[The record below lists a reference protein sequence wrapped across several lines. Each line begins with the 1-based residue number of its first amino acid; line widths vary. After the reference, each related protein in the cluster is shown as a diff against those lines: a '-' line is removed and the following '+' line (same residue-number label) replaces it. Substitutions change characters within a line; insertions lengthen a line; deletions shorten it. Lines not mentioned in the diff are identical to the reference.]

1 MPSDGP
7 AAATQ
12 GISRTS
18 ATRRIGFVERYGVA
32 VAAGVFALAVQ
43 FALRAVISPTF
54 YPIFLVAVAFS
65 SWYGG
70 FWPGLL
76 TMAITVLGALAI
88 PVPPF
93 PWQELGAGSDLIRFS
108 VFVVS
113 GIVVSWLLA
122 SLLSARRRAERAA
135 ARTARVQALNLSLA
149 PALTPKEVAAIIVR
163 HAVAALHA
171 ETGAI
176 ALLAPDGKSL
186 ELAHADGLDPSR
198 DPEQIARQ
206 SAESGPLRDAVRTS
220 NPIFLESAAERRAR
234 YPDLARSNPP
244 NGSLAALPFVP
255 DGNPIGAL
263 ELSFAHD
270 RRLGGD
276 DRRFMM
282 VITGQGAQ
290 ALERARLYEAER
302 SARRHAEEA
311 REQVAFLA
319 EASEILGSSLNYRE
333 TLSAVVRLIVPRLAD
348 FCAIDVVEADGKM
361 RRIAIAHVDPAKVE
375 AVWEMSRRYPL
386 DQDDPVPRAM
396 RSGEPQLVPVIPDE
410 LLRSFARDPEH
421 LARLRAFGLHSL
433 LIVPLIARGR
443 TLGAL
448 TFVMA
453 ESAREYGR
461 PDLPLAVDLARRAA
475 MAVDNARLFGDAET
489 ALLAKHETLALLDT
503 VFAGAPVGLAF
514 LDRELRFV
522 RINDALAAMH
532 GIPPAAHLGRTL
544 DEALGGYS
552 EEVKPFFQRV
562 LSSGVPVLDQ
572 ELRIGLPGQPTGER
586 ILLVSYYPVHGP
598 DSEIH
603 WVGVVVLD
611 VTERKRA
618 DEALM
623 QGQRMEAIAKVAGG
637 VAHEVNNMMTVITGF
652 SGFLEGAMAS
662 GDPRLSDVAEIRK
675 AADRAAGIT
684 RQLLAYSRQ
693 QLLQPRPLDFNL
705 LVQELSGV
713 LERLLGPEIELRLSL
728 SPGLGPVK
736 ADQSQLEQVLVN
748 LTLNARDALHGPGTL
763 SIVTDNVILDEG
775 YSLRYPGTNIP
786 VGPYVRVMVSDTGQG
801 MDAAIR
807 ARLFEPFFT
816 TKPPGQGTGLGLAT
830 VYGIIK
836 QSGGFIWVYSE
847 PGQGTTFKIYLPEAT
862 EAALALDESQVPLDV
877 PGGVETIL
885 LAEDEPSVR
894 RMVCRALR
902 SGGYRV
908 LEAING
914 AEALQ
919 IAQRESAAIHLV
931 VSDLV
936 MPVMGG
942 RELGERLAQ
951 VRPGIRMLYISGYTD
966 DDVIRRGL
974 LDPGSPFLQKP
985 FEAPALAR
993 KVREVLDAS
1002 AQFHGA

>member
-7 AAATQ
+7 AAGTQ
-12 GISRTS
+12 VISRTPG
-18 ATRRIGFVERYGVA
+18 ARRVSFVERYGVA
-32 VAAGVFALAVQ
+32 LAAGALALAAQ
-43 FALRAVISPTF
+43 FALRSVVSPSF

-65 SWYGG
+65 AWYGG

-76 TMAITVLGALAI
+76 TMAVTVVGGLAITVA
-88 PVPPF
+88 PF
-93 PWQELGAGSDLIRFS
+93 PSLQLGGRADLIRFS
-108 VFVVS
+108 VFVLS
-113 GIVVSWLLA
+113 GVVVSWLLA
-122 SLLSARRRAERAA
+122 SLLSAQRRAERAA

-163 HAVAALHA
+163 HAVAAVHA

-176 ALLAPDGKSL
+176 ALLAHDGKTL
-186 ELAHADGLDPSR
+186 ELAHAEGESAR
-198 DPEQIARQ
+198 DPVRRARE
-206 SAESGPLRDAVRTS
+206 SAEGGPLRDAVLTR

-234 YPDLARSNPP
+234 YPDLAGSDSPS
-244 NGSLAALPFVP
+244 GSLAVLPFLP
-255 DGNPIGAL
+255 DGNSIGAL

-276 DRRFMM
+276 DRRFML
-282 VITGQGAQ
+282 VIAGQGAQ

-348 FCAIDVVEADGKM
+348 FCAVDVVEADGKM

-386 DQDDPVPRAM
+386 DPEDPVPRAM
-396 RSGEPQLVPVIPDE
+396 RSGEPQLVPVIPDA
-410 LLRSFARDPEH
+410 LLQSFARDPEH

-433 LIVPLIARGR
+433 LIVPLNARGR
-443 TLGAL
+443 TLGAF

-453 ESAREYGR
+453 ESGREYGR
-461 PDLPLAVDLARRAA
+461 PDFLLAADLARRAA

-489 ALLAKHETLALLDT
+489 ALQAKHETLALLDT

-514 LDRELRFV
+514 VDRELRFV

-532 GIPPAAHLGRTL
+532 GVPPAAHLGRTL
-544 DEALGGYS
+544 EEALGGYAAKI
-552 EEVKPFFQRV
+552 EPFFRRV
-562 LSSGVPVLDQ
+562 LSSGEPVLDQ
-572 ELRIGLPGQPTGER
+572 ELRLGLPGQPSGER

-598 DSEIH
+598 ESEVH

-611 VTERKRA
+611 VTERRRA

-652 SGFLEGAMAS
+652 SGFLEGGMPVD
-662 GDPRLSDVAEIRK
+662 DPRLADVAEIRK

-693 QLLQPRPLDFNL
+693 QLLQPRSLDFNL
-705 LVQELSGV
+705 LVQDLSGV
-713 LERLLGPEIELRLSL
+713 LERLLGPEIELRMNLAPNLRS
-728 SPGLGPVK
+728 VK
-736 ADQSQLEQVLVN
+736 ADQAQLEQVLVN
-748 LTLNARDALHGPGTL
+748 LTLNARDAIQGGGTL
-763 SIVTDNVILDEG
+763 SIATENVELDEG
-775 YSLRYPGTNIP
+775 YAARFPGTNIP
-786 VGPYVRVMVSDTGQG
+786 VGAYVRVVVSDTGQG
-801 MDAAIR
+801 MNAATR
-807 ARLFEPFFT
+807 ARVFEPFFT

-847 PGQGTTFKIYLPEAT
+847 PGLGTTFKIYLPQASEEAF
-862 EAALALDESQVPLDV
+862 ALGDSQLPLDV
-877 PGGVETIL
+877 PGGIETIL

-902 SGGYRV
+902 GGGYRV

-914 AEALQ
+914 SEALQ
-919 IAQRESAAIHLV
+919 IAQRETEAIHLV

-942 RELGERLAQ
+942 RELGERLAKL
-951 VRPGIRMLYISGYTD
+951 RPGVRMLYISGYTD

-974 LDPGSPFLQKP
+974 LVPGSPFLQKP
-985 FEAPALAR
+985 FEAAALAR
-993 KVREVLDAS
+993 KVREVLDGT
-1002 AQFHGA
+1002 AQLHGA

>member
-1 MPSDGP
+1 
-7 AAATQ
+7 
-12 GISRTS
+12 
-18 ATRRIGFVERYGVA
+18 
-32 VAAGVFALAVQ
+32 
-43 FALRAVISPTF
+43 
-54 YPIFLVAVAFS
+54 
-65 SWYGG
+65 
-70 FWPGLL
+70 
-76 TMAITVLGALAI
+76 MAITVLGALAI

-176 ALLAPDGKSL
+176 ALLGPDGKSL

>member
-12 GISRTS
+12 VISRTPG
-18 ATRRIGFVERYGVA
+18 TRRIGSVERYGVA
-32 VAAGVFALAVQ
+32 LAAAALALAAQ
-43 FALRAVISPTF
+43 FALRSLVSPSF

-65 SWYGG
+65 AWYGG

-76 TMAITVLGALAI
+76 TMAGAVVGALAI
-88 PVPPF
+88 PVPPG
-93 PWQELGAGSDLIRFS
+93 PSLQMGAKPDVIRFS
-108 VFVVS
+108 VFVLS
-113 GIVVSWLLA
+113 GVVVSWLLA

-149 PALTPKEVAAIIVR
+149 PALTPREVAAIIVH

-176 ALLAPDGKSL
+176 ALLAEDGKTL
-186 ELAHADGLDPSR
+186 ELAHAEGLEGAR
-198 DPEQIARQ
+198 EPELRARE
-206 SAESGPLRDAVRTS
+206 SAGSGPLRDAVRTS
-220 NPIFLESAAERRAR
+220 RPIFLESAAERRAR
-234 YPDLARSNPP
+234 YPDLARLDSPG
-244 NGSLAALPFVP
+244 GSLAALPFVP
-255 DGNPIGAL
+255 DGHPIGAL

-276 DRRFMM
+276 DRRFML
-282 VITGQGAQ
+282 VLAGQGAQ

-348 FCAIDVVEADGKM
+348 FCAVDVVEADGRM

-375 AVWEMSRRYPL
+375 AVWDMSRRYPL
-386 DQDDPVPRAM
+386 DPDDPVPRAM
-396 RSGEPQLVPVIPDE
+396 RSGEPQLVPVIPDA
-410 LLRSFARDPEH
+410 LLQSFARDPEH
-421 LARLRAFGLHSL
+421 LARLRAFGLRSL
-433 LIVPLIARGR
+433 LIVPLNARGR

-453 ESAREYGR
+453 DSGREYGR
-461 PDLPLAVDLARRAA
+461 PDLLLAVDLARRAA
-475 MAVDNARLFGDAET
+475 LAVDNARLFGDAET
-489 ALLAKHETLALLDT
+489 ALQAKHETLALLDT

-514 LDRELRFV
+514 VDRDLRFV

-532 GIPPAAHLGRTL
+532 GVPPAAHLGRTL
-544 DEALGGYS
+544 EEALGGYAAKV
-552 EEVKPFFQRV
+552 EPFFRQV
-562 LSSGVPVLDQ
+562 LSSGEPVLDQ
-572 ELRIGLPGQPTGER
+572 ELRLGLPGQPTGER

-598 DSEIH
+598 EAEVH
-603 WVGVVVLD
+603 WVGVVILD

-652 SGFLEGAMAS
+652 SGFLEGAMPI
-662 GDPRLSDVAEIRK
+662 GDPRLADVAEIRK

-705 LVQELSGV
+705 LVQDLSGV
-713 LERLLGPEIELRLSL
+713 LERLLGPEIGLQLTLAPDLRS
-728 SPGLGPVK
+728 VK
-736 ADQSQLEQVLVN
+736 ADQAQLEQVLVN
-748 LTLNARDALHGPGTL
+748 LTLNARDAIHGPGTL
-763 SIVTDNVILDEG
+763 SIVTQNVYLDEG
-775 YSLRYPGTNIP
+775 YAGRYPGTNIP
-786 VGPYVRVMVSDTGQG
+786 VGTYVRVMVSDTGQG
-801 MDAAIR
+801 MDAATR

-847 PGQGTTFKIYLPEAT
+847 PGRGTTFKIYLPAAT
-862 EAALALDESQVPLDV
+862 EEALDLGESHTPLDV

-894 RMVCRALR
+894 RMVCRVLR
-902 SGGYRV
+902 EGGYRV

-919 IAQRESAAIHLV
+919 IAQRETDAIHLV

-942 RELGERLAQ
+942 RELGERLAR
-951 VRPGIRMLYISGYTD
+951 VRPGIRVLYISGHTD

-974 LDPGSPFLQKP
+974 LVPGSPFLQKP
-985 FEAPALAR
+985 FEAAALAR
-993 KVREVLDAS
+993 KVREVLDGT
-1002 AQFHGA
+1002 AQLHGA

>member
-1 MPSDGP
+1 L
-7 AAATQ
+7 AAGAL
-12 GISRTS
+12 
-18 ATRRIGFVERYGVA
+18 A
-32 VAAGVFALAVQ
+32 VAAQ
-43 FALRAVISPTF
+43 FALRAVASPSF
-54 YPIFLVAVAFS
+54 YSVFLVAVAFS
-65 SWYGG
+65 AWYGG
-70 FWPGLL
+70 FWPGVLAM
-76 TMAITVLGALAI
+76 TVIVLGALAI

-93 PWQELGAGSDLIRFS
+93 PSLQLGERPDLIRFS
-108 VFVVS
+108 LFIVS
-113 GIVVSWLLA
+113 GVVVSWLLA
-122 SLLSARRRAERAA
+122 SLLSAQRRAERAA

-149 PALTPKEVAAIIVR
+149 PALTPKEVATIIVR

-176 ALLAPDGKSL
+176 ALLGSDGKTL
-186 ELAHADGLDPSR
+186 ELAHAEGLNTTR
-198 DPEQIARQ
+198 DPEQGARE
-206 SAESGPLRDAVRTS
+206 SAENGPLRDAVRSS
-220 NPIFLESAAERRAR
+220 NPIFLESAAERRAC
-234 YPDLARSNPP
+234 YPDLASSNVPS
-244 NGSLAALPFVP
+244 GSLAVLPFVP
-255 DGNPIGAL
+255 DGRPIGAL

-276 DRRFMM
+276 DRRFML
-282 VITGQGAQ
+282 VISGQGAQ
-290 ALERARLYEAER
+290 ALERARLYQAER

-311 REQVAFLA
+311 GEQVAFLA

-348 FCAIDVVEADGKM
+348 FCAIDVIEADGKM

-375 AVWEMSRRYPL
+375 AVWDMSRRYQL
-386 DQDDPVPRAM
+386 DQNDPVPQAM
-396 RSGEPQLVPVIPDE
+396 RSGEPQLIPVIPDQM
-410 LLRSFARDPEH
+410 LQRFARDPEH

-453 ESAREYGR
+453 ESGREYGR
-461 PDLPLAVDLARRAA
+461 GDLLLAVDLARRAA
-475 MAVDNARLFGDAET
+475 MAVDNARLFGDAEM

-514 LDRELRFV
+514 VDRELRFV
-522 RINDALAAMH
+522 RINDALATMH
-532 GIPPAAHLGRTL
+532 GLPPSAHLGRTL
-544 DEALGGYS
+544 DEALGGYA
-552 EEVKPFFQRV
+552 EKVKPFFHRV
-562 LSSGVPVLDQ
+562 LSSGMPVLDQ

-598 DSEIH
+598 GDEVH

-652 SGFLEGAMAS
+652 SGFLEGAMSAE
-662 GDPRLSDVAEIRK
+662 DPRLADVEEIRK
-675 AADRAAGIT
+675 AAERAAGIT

-693 QLLQPRPLDFNL
+693 QLLQPRPLGFNQ
-705 LVQELSGV
+705 LVQELSSV

-728 SPGLGPVK
+728 SPELRPVK

-748 LTLNARDALHGPGTL
+748 LTLNARDAIEGQGRVSVITE
-763 SIVTDNVILDEG
+763 NVFLDEG
-775 YSLRYPGTNIP
+775 YGQRYPGTNIP
-786 VGPYVRVMVSDTGQG
+786 VGTYVRVMVSDTGQG
-801 MDAAIR
+801 MDAATR

-862 EAALALDESQVPLDV
+862 EEALALGESQVPLDV
-877 PGGVETIL
+877 PGGIETIL

-902 SGGYRV
+902 GGGYRV

-966 DDVIRRGL
+966 DDVVRRGL

-993 KVREVLDAS
+993 KVREVLDGS
-1002 AQFHGA
+1002 AQLHRA

>member
-1 MPSDGP
+1 MLSDGP

-12 GISRTS
+12 VISR
-18 ATRRIGFVERYGVA
+18 APGARRVGFVERYGVA
-32 VAAGVFALAVQ
+32 LLAAALALAAQ
-43 FALRAVISPTF
+43 FALRSLVSPTF

-65 SWYGG
+65 AWYGG

-76 TMAITVLGALAI
+76 TMAVTVVGALAI
-88 PVPPF
+88 PVTPGPP
-93 PWQELGAGSDLIRFS
+93 LDVAGRSDMVRLF
-108 VFVVS
+108 VFVFS
-113 GIVVSWLLA
+113 GVVVSWLLA

-149 PALTPKEVAAIIVR
+149 PALTPREVAAIIVR
-163 HAVAALHA
+163 HAVAAVQA

-176 ALLAPDGKSL
+176 ALLAQDGKTL
-186 ELAHADGLDPSR
+186 ELAHAEGLDTAR
-198 DPEQIARQ
+198 DPEQRARE
-206 SAESGPLRDAVRTS
+206 SAGSGPLRDAVRTS
-220 NPIFLESAAERRAR
+220 NPIFLESGAERRAR
-234 YPDLARSNPP
+234 YPDLARSDSPS
-244 NGSLAALPFVP
+244 GSLAALPFVP

-276 DRRFMM
+276 DRRFML
-282 VITGQGAQ
+282 VIAGQGAQ

-333 TLSAVVRLIVPRLAD
+333 ALSAVVRLIVPRLAD
-348 FCAIDVVEADGKM
+348 FCAVDVVEADGKM

-386 DQDDPVPRAM
+386 HQDDPVPRAM
-396 RSGEPQLVPVIPDE
+396 RSGEPQLVPVIPDA
-410 LLRSFARDPEH
+410 LLQSFARDPEH
-421 LARLRAFGLHSL
+421 LARLRAFGLRSL
-433 LIVPLIARGR
+433 LIVPLNARGR

-453 ESAREYGR
+453 ESGREYGR
-461 PDLPLAVDLARRAA
+461 SDLLLAADLARRAA
-475 MAVDNARLFGDAET
+475 MAVENARLFGDAET
-489 ALLAKHETLALLDT
+489 ALQAKHETLALLDT

-514 LDRELRFV
+514 VDRELRFV

-532 GIPPAAHLGRTL
+532 GVPPAAHLGRTL
-544 DEALGGYS
+544 EEALGDYAAKV
-552 EEVKPFFQRV
+552 EPFFHRV
-562 LSSGVPVLDQ
+562 LSSGEPVLDQ
-572 ELRIGLPGQPTGER
+572 ELRMGLPGQPTGER

-598 DSEIH
+598 EGEVH

-611 VTERKRA
+611 VTERRRA

-652 SGFLEGAMAS
+652 SGFLEGAMAT
-662 GDPRLSDVAEIRK
+662 GDPRLADVAEIRK

-713 LERLLGPEIELRLSL
+713 LERLLGPEVELRLRLAPDLRS
-728 SPGLGPVK
+728 VK

-748 LTLNARDALHGPGTL
+748 LTLNARDAIHGPGSL
-763 SIVTDNVILDEG
+763 SIVTDNVTLDEG
-775 YSLRYPGTNIP
+775 YALRYPGTNIP
-786 VGPYVRVMVSDTGQG
+786 VGTYVRVMVSDTGQG

-807 ARLFEPFFT
+807 ARLFDPFFT

-862 EAALALDESQVPLDV
+862 EEVLALGESQAPLDV

-902 SGGYRV
+902 GGGYRV

-919 IAQRESAAIHLV
+919 IAQRETDAIHLV

-951 VRPGIRMLYISGYTD
+951 VRPGIRVLYISGYTD

-974 LDPGSPFLQKP
+974 LVPGSPFLQKP
-985 FEAPALAR
+985 FEATVLAR
-993 KVREVLDAS
+993 KVREVLDGT
-1002 AQFHGA
+1002 AQLHGA

>member
-1 MPSDGP
+1 MPSDSP
-7 AAATQ
+7 AAGTQ
-12 GISRTS
+12 VISRT
-18 ATRRIGFVERYGVA
+18 AGARRITLVERYGVA
-32 VAAGVFALAVQ
+32 LAAGALALAAQ
-43 FALRAVISPTF
+43 FALRSVVSPGF

-65 SWYGG
+65 AWYGG

-76 TMAITVLGALAI
+76 TMTITIVGAVAI
-88 PVPPF
+88 PVAPF
-93 PWQELGAGSDLIRFS
+93 PSMQLGGHPDVIRFA
-108 VFVVS
+108 VFILS
-113 GIVVSWLLA
+113 GVVVSWLLA
-122 SLLSARRRAERAA
+122 SLLTAQRRAERAA

-149 PALTPKEVAAIIVR
+149 PALTPREVAAIIVR

-176 ALLAPDGKSL
+176 ALLGEDGKTL
-186 ELAHADGLDPSR
+186 ELTHAEGSEGTR
-198 DPEQIARQ
+198 DPEAIAR
-206 SAESGPLRDAVRTS
+206 ESVERGPLRDALRTA

-234 YPDLARSNPP
+234 YPDLTQSDSSG
-244 NGSLAALPFVP
+244 GSLAALPFVP
-255 DGNPIGAL
+255 DGQPIGGL

-270 RRLGGD
+270 RRLSGD

-282 VITGQGAQ
+282 VITNQGAQ
-290 ALERARLYEAER
+290 ALERARLYQAER
-302 SARRHAEEA
+302 SARRHSEEA

-319 EASEILGSSLNYRE
+319 EASEILGTSLNYRE
-333 TLSAVVRLIVPRLAD
+333 TLSAVIRLIVPRLAD
-348 FCAIDVVEADGKM
+348 FCAIDVVEADGRM

-375 AVWEMSRRYPL
+375 AVWDMSRRYPI
-386 DQDDPVPRAM
+386 DPRDPVPLAV
-396 RSGEPQLVPVIPDE
+396 RSGDPLLVPVIPDQ
-410 LLRSFARDPEH
+410 LLQSFARDAEH
-421 LARLRAFGLHSL
+421 LARLRGFGLHSL
-433 LIVPLIARGR
+433 LIVPLNARGR
-443 TLGAL
+443 ILGAL

-453 ESAREYGR
+453 ESRREYGR
-461 PDLPLAVDLARRAA
+461 ADLILATDLARRAA
-475 MAVDNARLFGDAET
+475 MAVDNARLFGEAET
-489 ALLAKHETLALLDT
+489 ALLAKQETLALLDT

-514 LDRELRFV
+514 VDRELRFV
-522 RINDALAAMH
+522 RINDALAKMH
-532 GIPPAAHLGRTL
+532 GVPPAEHLGRTL
-544 DEALGGYS
+544 EEALGGYAAK
-552 EEVKPFFQRV
+552 VAPFFERV
-562 LSSGVPVLDQ
+562 LSSGEPVLDQ
-572 ELRIGLPGQPTGER
+572 ELRLGLPGQPSGER
-586 ILLVSYYPVHGP
+586 TLLVSYYPVRGA
-598 DSEIH
+598 ENEVH

-611 VTERKRA
+611 VTERRRA

-652 SGFLEGAMAS
+652 SGFLEGAMSA
-662 GDPRLSDVAEIRK
+662 GDPRLADVAEIRK

-705 LVQELSGV
+705 LVEDLSGV
-713 LERLLGPEIELRLSL
+713 LERLLGPEIELRLRL
-728 SPGLGPVK
+728 APDLHWVK

-748 LTLNARDALHGPGTL
+748 LTLNARDAIQGPGSL
-763 SIVTDNVILDEG
+763 SIVTDNVVLDEG
-775 YSLRYPGTNIP
+775 YALRYPGTSIP
-786 VGPYVRVMVSDTGQG
+786 VGSYVRVMVSDTGQG
-801 MDAAIR
+801 MDAATR

-862 EAALALDESQVPLDV
+862 EEAFTIGEIHPALDS

-902 SGGYRV
+902 TSGYRV
-908 LEAING
+908 IEAING

-919 IAQRESAAIHLV
+919 IVMRDSEAIHLV
-931 VSDLV
+931 VTDLV

-942 RELGERLAQ
+942 RELGERLSQ

-974 LDPGSPFLQKP
+974 LIPGSPFLQKP
-985 FEAPALAR
+985 FEAAALAR
-993 KVREVLDAS
+993 KVREVLDS
-1002 AQFHGA
+1002 TTQLHGA

>member
-1 MPSDGP
+1 MASDGP
-7 AAATQ
+7 AATPQ
-12 GISRTS
+12 VISRPPG
-18 ATRRIGFVERYGVA
+18 ARRITPFERYGVA
-32 VAAGVFALAVQ
+32 LSAGALALAAQ
-43 FALRAVISPTF
+43 FALRSVVSPSF
-54 YPIFLVAVAFS
+54 YPIYLVAVAFS
-65 SWYGG
+65 AWYGG
-70 FWPGLL
+70 FWPGLV
-76 TMAITVLGALAI
+76 TMVVTILGALAI
-88 PVPPF
+88 PVAPF
-93 PWQELGAGSDLIRFS
+93 PAVQTGGRPDLIRFS
-108 VFVVS
+108 VFVLS
-113 GIVVSWLLA
+113 GVVVSWLLA
-122 SLLSARRRAERAA
+122 SLLTARRRAERAA

-149 PALTPKEVAAIIVR
+149 PALTPREVAAIIVR

-176 ALLAPDGKSL
+176 ALLAQDGKAL
-186 ELAHADGLDPSR
+186 ELAHAEGLGTVPNPS
-198 DPEQIARQ
+198 ESARE
-206 SAESGPLRDAVRTS
+206 SLESGPLRDAVRTS

-234 YPDLARSNPP
+234 YPDLARFSSPT
-244 NGSLAALPFVP
+244 GSLAALPFLP
-255 DGNPIGAL
+255 DGKPIGAL

-270 RRLGGD
+270 RRLSGD
-276 DRRFMM
+276 DRRFML
-282 VITGQGAQ
+282 VIAGQGAQ
-290 ALERARLYEAER
+290 ALERARLYQAER

-311 REQVAFLA
+311 GEQVAFLA
-319 EASEILGSSLNYRE
+319 EASEILGTSLNYRE

-361 RRIAIAHVDPAKVE
+361 RRIAIAHVDPVKVE
-375 AVWEMSRRYPL
+375 AVWEMSRRYPI

-396 RSGEPQLVPVIPDE
+396 RSGEPHLVPVIPDAM
-410 LLRSFARDPEH
+410 LQSFARDPEH

-433 LIVPLIARGR
+433 LIVPMIARGR

-453 ESAREYGR
+453 ESGREYG
-461 PDLPLAVDLARRAA
+461 PSDLLLAADLARRAA

-489 ALLAKHETLALLDT
+489 ALQAKHETLALLDT

-514 LDRELRFV
+514 VDRELRFV

-532 GIPPAAHLGRTL
+532 GVPPAAHLGRTMW
-544 DEALGGYS
+544 EALGEYA
-552 EEVKPFFQRV
+552 EKVEPFFHRV
-562 LSSGVPVLDQ
+562 LSTGTPVLDQ
-572 ELRIGLPGQPTGER
+572 ELRLGLPGQPTGER

-598 DSEIH
+598 EGEVH

-652 SGFLEGAMAS
+652 SGFLEGAMPAE
-662 GDPRLSDVAEIRK
+662 DPRLADVAEIRK

-713 LERLLGPEIELRLSL
+713 LERLLGPEIELRVSL
-728 SPGLGPVK
+728 SPELHAVK

-748 LTLNARDALHGPGTL
+748 LTLNARDAIQGPGSL
-763 SIVTDNVILDEG
+763 SIVTENVVLDEG
-775 YSLRYPGTNIP
+775 YALRYPGTNIP
-786 VGPYVRVMVSDTGQG
+786 VGTYVRVMVSDTGQG
-801 MDAAIR
+801 MDGATR

-847 PGQGTTFKIYLPEAT
+847 LGQGTTFKIYLPEAT
-862 EAALALDESQVPLDV
+862 EEALALGESQTPLDV

-902 SGGYRV
+902 GAGYRV

-919 IAQRESAAIHLV
+919 IAQRESDVIHLV
-931 VSDLV
+931 MSDLV

-942 RELGERLAQ
+942 RELGERLAK
-951 VRPGIRMLYISGYTD
+951 VRPEIRMLYISGYTD

-974 LDPGSPFLQKP
+974 LVPGSPFLQKP

-993 KVREVLDAS
+993 KVREVLDGA